1 MARSGGVTTVVLK
14 LEVSDVTLVT
24 LFRGPPL
31 GVHRT
36 YCNHSNLRAIR
47 VTLVPSVTP
56 IDPNNVWVRAYC
68 PYPNANPHKETSHN
82 GSY

>member
-1 MARSGGVTTVVLK
+1 

-56 IDPNNVWVRAYC
+56 IDPNNVWVALIPSVAR
-68 PYPNANPHKETSHN
+68 
-82 GSY
+82 